1 MVEIPPP
8 REQTDRQTLTT
19 ENITFATPLAEGND
33 VDKGPF
39 IAKEINRDSESECIL
54 WWCTNNKKVKIT
66 SFKKFSDKST

>member
-1 MVEIPPP
+1 MPTARLSVVATWGLGPCMMEIPPP
-8 REQTDRQTLTT
+8 REQTDRQTHTT

-54 WWCTNNKKVKIT
+54 
-66 SFKKFSDKST
+66 